1 MRRLVIVGLV
11 VATAAVAFAAAGN
24 RIGVEGLFRKRVQ
37 RLPALRSQE
46 MPFRYPVRLWRQGV
60 EGEVILRIHITEA
73 GAVDSVEL
81 SGSSGHAVLDSIAVA
96 GAGQLKYHPAT
107 LGKKTVAVW
116 ATLPVR
122 FQRYTTTFEQEER
135 Q

>member
-1 MRRLVIVGLV
+1 LVIGGLV
-11 VATAAVAFAAAGN
+11 VATAAVAFAAAAG
-24 RIGVEGLFRKRVQ
+24 GFGADGLFRKRVQ

-46 MPFRYPVRLWRQGV
+46 MPFRYPVHLWRRGI
-60 EGEVILRIHITEA
+60 EGEVVLRIHITES

-81 SGSSGHAVLDSIAVA
+81 AGTSGHAVLDSIAVA
-96 GAGQLKYHPAT
+96 GAGLLKYHPAT
-107 LGKKTVAVW
+107 LGKKSVAVW

-122 FQRYTTTFEQEER
+122 FQRYSTTFGQEER